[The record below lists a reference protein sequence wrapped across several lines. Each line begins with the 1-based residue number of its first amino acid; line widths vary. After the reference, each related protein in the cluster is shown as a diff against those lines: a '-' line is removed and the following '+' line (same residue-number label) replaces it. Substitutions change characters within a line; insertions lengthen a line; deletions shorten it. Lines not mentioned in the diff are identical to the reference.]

1 MRRVYIYVGVCMYIC
16 MYALMCF
23 ITGCTHVC
31 MHTVRSGELLPAF
44 REAMSSG
51 NTSKATKLIAGSL
64 RQLKLSRLKPDPVLN
79 SSFSTISKENPEM
92 FASPHLVEGLVAVLK
107 RETSVIFKAKS
118 NPSVYIVAAQLL
130 QVALRDSCDW
140 PESVAKVF
148 EYLND

>member
-1 MRRVYIYVGVCMYIC
+1 
-16 MYALMCF
+16 
-23 ITGCTHVC
+23 
-31 MHTVRSGELLPAF
+31 
-44 REAMSSG
+44 MSSG